1 MVRKGLYVSI
11 MVVLVIIL
19 GIVEIMNVQ
28 KTLSTLENT
37 MNDLC
42 QEYAENEEDI
52 TIFVDKVGD
61 VKEIWEKKEN
71 WLCYLF
77 NNRDLSIITDSIN
90 RLSAYTRNND
100 FDNAIC
106 EIYLL
111 MEYTTKSYHI
121 MGFNIRNV
129 L

>member
-1 MVRKGLYVSI
+1 MRKGLYVSI
-11 MVVLVIIL
+11 MVVLGIVL
-19 GIVEIMNVQ
+19 GIVEIVNVQ

-42 QEYAENEEDI
+42 QEYAENEDDI

-111 MEYTTKSYHI
+111 MEYTTKNYHI

>member
-1 MVRKGLYVSI
+1 MRKGLYVSI